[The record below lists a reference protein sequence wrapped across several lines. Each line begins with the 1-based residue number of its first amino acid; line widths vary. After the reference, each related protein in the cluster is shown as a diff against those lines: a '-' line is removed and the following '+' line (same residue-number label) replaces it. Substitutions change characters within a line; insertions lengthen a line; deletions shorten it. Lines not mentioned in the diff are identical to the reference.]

1 MSKTESLIVER
12 NKIELNDSQNS
23 MINSGWGEGIIKN
36 TIVEKITYLSDGLK
50 VKGYVAYPKDTSKKY
65 PGIIWN
71 RGGIG
76 NRGVIDS
83 FTARGLFGQLAG
95 WGYVVFASQ
104 YRGND
109 GGEGKDEFGGD
120 DLNDV
125 LNLTSLAKEFDF
137 ADDNKWGVEGWSRGG
152 MMTYL
157 ALTKNDHPAYP
168 PAGFKC
174 AIITGGIANLRCN
187 SDESP
192 FMRRLYEATM
202 GKYKDKKF
210 IN

>member
-1 MSKTESLIVER
+1 MSNTESLIIER
-12 NKIELNDSQNS
+12 NKIELNASQDS

-65 PGIIWN
+65 PRIIWN

-76 NRGVIDS
+76 NRGLIDS
-83 FTARGLFGQLAG
+83 FTARGLFGQLAS

-109 GGEGKDEFGGD
+109 GGEGKDEFGGN

-125 LNLTSLAKEFDF
+125 LNLTSLAKEFEF
-137 ADDNKWGVEGWSRGG
+137 ADDNRWGIEGWSRGG

-157 ALTKNDHPAYP
+157 ALTKNASPA
-168 PAGFKC
+168 
-174 AIITGGIANLRCN
+174 
-187 SDESP
+187 
-192 FMRRLYEATM
+192 RL
-202 GKYKDKKF
+202 
-210 IN
+210 